1 MLPFYATANEAFVI
15 VDDFNDSKIDT
26 FAVNTDRQARRC
38 FNQSFASMFAASVIS
53 TILVNSFAIAVV
65 RVLVLLVVA
74 LFSEVLRLVAYII
87 RKVFFVAVFDAAM
100 DDCETRCI
108 DS

>member
-1 MLPFYATANEAFVI
+1 
-15 VDDFNDSKIDT
+15 
-26 FAVNTDRQARRC
+26 
-38 FNQSFASMFAASVIS
+38 
-53 TILVNSFAIAVV
+53 V

-87 RKVFFVAVFDAAM
+87 RKVYFVAVFDAAM